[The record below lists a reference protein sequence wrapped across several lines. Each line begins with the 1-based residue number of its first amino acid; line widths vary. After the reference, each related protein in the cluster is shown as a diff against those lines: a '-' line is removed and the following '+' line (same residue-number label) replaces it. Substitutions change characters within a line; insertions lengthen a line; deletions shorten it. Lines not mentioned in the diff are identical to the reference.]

1 MHAHSVL
8 LLDEYGQPL
17 STRLQSALLPLAPRL
32 QRQFPALNDDCT
44 LTEVLEESGRRIA
57 AREERKGPL
66 DNLHAYAWVVARRM
80 AALRLRYGEWAIA
93 SATLTSAASETRAA
107 RHAVRIRH
115 IRADFQRH
123 SLQGTSGAS
132 EPDRTAISPRGKNAG
147 QSDDEIARGCG
158 TSRRTVFNAWRRLK
172 RKMLSRAQG
181 ISPRPRPLDWKKSPT
196 TLRLFHTRVQE
207 SGAAFIERCTV
218 TPAGG
223 SSMPRRVDG

>member
-1 MHAHSVL
+1 MHTHSVL

-80 AALRLRYGEWAIA
+80 AALRLRCGEWAIA
-93 SATLTSAASETRAA
+93 SATLTGAAGELALREMPSGFATSEQIFNEILCKELVAHLNPGERRLAK
-107 RHAVRIRH
+107 
-115 IRADFQRH
+115 
-123 SLQGTSGAS
+123 
-132 EPDRTAISPRGKNAG
+132 GKEAG

-158 TSRRTVFNAWRRLK
+158 SSSRTVSNAWRRLK
-172 RKMLSRAQG
+172 RKMLSQAQG
-181 ISPRPRPLDWKKSPT
+181 ITGRPRRIDWNKSN
-196 TLRLFHTRVQE
+196 
-207 SGAAFIERCTV
+207 S
-218 TPAGG
+218 
-223 SSMPRRVDG
+223 